1 MNTNRIT
8 NKNTKRFAIA
18 AGATAAV
25 LFLGA
30 GLVASRGGESSDM
43 NAVEA
48 PLAVVPAPV
57 IDEVAEIV
65 EQFVAEIPVAES
77 PVPKQEV
84 VTPKSPIKSTV
95 KSTKA
100 KKSPTLSGG
109 IVNSGPAATEAV
121 TTPDTSVAPALQQ
134 DNNTA
139 VATPAEQPAVEQ
151 PAVEQPAADQT
162 AATASEAPAAQQPAA
177 EQQPATT
184 SADTPTNTSTNFP
197 KFFGTPNIASQFQGA
212 TVSDL
217 TAPKISIP
225 CIPGYNC

>member
-30 GLVASRGGESSDM
+30 GLVASRGGESNNA

-48 PLAVVPAPV
+48 LLAVVPAPV

-65 EQFVAEIPVAES
+65 EQFVAEIPVAQS
-77 PVPKQEV
+77 PAPKQEV
-84 VTPKSPIKSTV
+84 MAPKSSVKSSV

-109 IVNSGPAATEAV
+109 IVYGGPEATEVV
-121 TTPDTSVAPALQQ
+121 TTPDTSVAPAPQQ
-134 DNNTA
+134 DDNTA

-151 PAVEQPAADQT
+151 PAVQQPAADQT
-162 AATASEAPAAQQPAA
+162 AAVASDAPAAQQPTAS
-177 EQQPATT
+177 T
-184 SADTPTNTSTNFP
+184 STSNTSTWL
-197 KFFGTPNIASQFQGA
+197 NI
-212 TVSDL
+212 
-217 TAPKISIP
+217 PKIIGEVSFDKSVLVMVEVRLGVPMIF
-225 CIPGYNC
+225 GML

>member
-30 GLVASRGGESSDM
+30 GLVASRGGESNNA

-65 EQFVAEIPVAES
+65 EELAAETPVAQS
-77 PVPKQEV
+77 PAAQQEV
-84 VTPKSPIKSTV
+84 VTPKSSVKSSV
-95 KSTKA
+95 KSTKV

-109 IVNSGPAATEAV
+109 IVYSGPAATEAV
-121 TTPDTSVAPALQQ
+121 TTPDTSVAPAPQQ
-134 DNNTA
+134 DDNTA

-151 PAVEQPAADQT
+151 PA
-162 AATASEAPAAQQPAA
+162 
-177 EQQPATT
+177 
-184 SADTPTNTSTNFP
+184 
-197 KFFGTPNIASQFQGA
+197 
-212 TVSDL
+212 
-217 TAPKISIP
+217 
-225 CIPGYNC
+225 